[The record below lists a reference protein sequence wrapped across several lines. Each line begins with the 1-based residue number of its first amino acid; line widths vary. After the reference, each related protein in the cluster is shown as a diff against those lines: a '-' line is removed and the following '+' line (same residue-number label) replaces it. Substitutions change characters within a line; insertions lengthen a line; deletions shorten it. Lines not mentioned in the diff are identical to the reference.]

1 MSGKVAEVLARLLR
15 DLHADRSAY
24 ARLRELL
31 EAQFQAALRHRSEQL
46 AALAADIVTLVE
58 ALDQRRA
65 VRSEL
70 LLALLGRNSKPSVE
84 ALLQRLSGGSAQ
96 TLTAAWQGL
105 EQQVIECKALN
116 LRNCQLI
123 TDQHALM
130 QRVLGVEE
138 ATYAE
143 C

>member
-1 MSGKVAEVLARLLR
+1 MSKVAEVLARLLR

-31 EAQFQAALRHRSEQL
+31 EEQFQAALRHRSEQL
-46 AALAADIVTLVE
+46 GALAADIVALVE
-58 ALDQRRA
+58 QLDQRRA

-84 ALLQRLSGGSAQ
+84 ALLQRLSGASAQ
-96 TLTAAWQGL
+96 TLAAAWQGL
-105 EQQVIECKALN
+105 EQQVTECKALN

>member
-46 AALAADIVTLVE
+46 AALAADIVALVE
-58 ALDQRRA
+58 QLDQRRA

-84 ALLQRLSGGSAQ
+84 ALLQRLSGASAQ
-96 TLTAAWQGL
+96 TLAAAWQGL

>member
-1 MSGKVAEVLARLLR
+1 MSKVAEVLARLLR

-31 EAQFQAALRHRSEQL
+31 EEQFQAALRHRSEQL
-46 AALAADIVTLVE
+46 GGLAADIVALVE
-58 ALDQRRA
+58 QLDQRRA

-84 ALLQRLSGGSAQ
+84 ALLQRLSGASAQ
-96 TLTAAWQGL
+96 TLAAAWQGL

-130 QRVLGVEE
+130 QRVLGIEE
-138 ATYAE
+138 ASYAE

>member
-1 MSGKVAEVLARLLR
+1 MSKVAEVLARLLR

-31 EAQFQAALRHRSEQL
+31 EEQFQAALRHRSEQL
-46 AALAADIVTLVE
+46 SALAADIVALVE
-58 ALDQRRA
+58 QLDQRRA

-84 ALLQRLSGGSAQ
+84 ALLQRLSGASAQ
-96 TLTAAWQGL
+96 TLAAAWQGL
-105 EQQVIECKALN
+105 EQQVTECKALN

-130 QRVLGVEE
+130 LRVLGVEE
-138 ATYAE
+138 VTYAE
-143 C
+143 Y

>member
-1 MSGKVAEVLARLLR
+1 MSKVAEVLARLLR

-31 EAQFQAALRHRSEQL
+31 EEQFQAALRHHSEQL
-46 AALAADIVTLVE
+46 SALAADIVALVE
-58 ALDQRRA
+58 QLDQRRA

-84 ALLQRLSGGSAQ
+84 ALLQRLSGASAQ
-96 TLTAAWQGL
+96 TLAAAWQGL

-130 QRVLGVEE
+130 LRVLGVEE
-138 ATYAE
+138 ASYAE

>member
-1 MSGKVAEVLARLLR
+1 MSKVAEAVARLLR

-46 AALAADIVTLVE
+46 GELATEIVALVE
-58 ALDQRRA
+58 QLDQRRA
-65 VRSEL
+65 LRSEL
-70 LLALLGRNSKPSVE
+70 LLALLGRNSKPSLE
-84 ALLQRLSGGSAQ
+84 ALVQRLSGASAQ
-96 TLTAAWQGL
+96 TLAGAWQGV

-138 ATYAE
+138 AAYAE
-143 C
+143 R